1 MRIAIAALLCTIA
14 LQASA
19 KKPRAVPPRPAPRR
33 VVRWA
38 RAEASKAI
46 YKGECPVRLVFTGT
60 ILAARPGGITFMWK
74 RSDGAIGP
82 AQTLTATRRGQAF
95 WVREEWELSG
105 STRGWAQVWI
115 PAEQYGSSVARF
127 HVRCN

>member
-1 MRIAIAALLCTIA
+1 MRIAIAALLWTLA
-14 LQASA
+14 LAA
-19 KKPRAVPPRPAPRR
+19 PAKPRLAPPR

-38 RAEASKAI
+38 RAEASKTI

-60 ILAARPGGITFMWK
+60 ILAARPGEITFHWK
-74 RSDGAIGP
+74 RSDGAMGP
-82 AQTLTATRRGQAF
+82 GRTLTATRRGQA
-95 WVREEWELSG
+95 WRVREEWELSG

-115 PAEQYGSSVARF
+115 PAEKYGSSVARF